1 MLIKIVILAAGVV
14 WLFPAFSA
22 LRAAEVDPAK
32 LPPASTQTGLTYAK
46 DIHGLFEQN
55 CTKCHGA
62 AKQKARVRLDSL
74 EATLKGGEHGK
85 VIVPGHSAHSPL
97 VFCVARLRDDTA
109 MPPKKEGKTLSAE
122 QIGLIRAW
130 IDQGAK

>member
-1 MLIKIVILAAGVV
+1 MLMKLLVLVAGAVLLSPACGSLHAAD
-14 WLFPAFSA
+14 
-22 LRAAEVDPAK
+22 VDPAK
-32 LPPASTQTGLTYAK
+32 LPPASTQAGLTYAK

-62 AKQKARVRLDSL
+62 TKQKARVRLDSL
-74 EATLKGGEHGK
+74 EAALKGGEHGK
-85 VIVPGHSAHSPL
+85 VILPGNSAKSPL
-97 VFCVARLRDDTA
+97 VHCVARLQDDTA

-122 QIGLIRAW
+122 QVGVIRGW